1 MSTPKRKMPS
11 GPKNWDFLQQ
21 VAGDIAV
28 GVRSLRLEQE
38 LIASLIKMQV
48 MMIQTIE
55 AIAAMAELRDPYT
68 AGHQQ
73 RVTRL
78 ALALAQEMGLAPDR
92 TEGLRVASLIHDIG
106 KIVVPAE
113 ILNKP
118 GKLNDYEMNII
129 KTHSEA
135 GHDILK
141 KIDFPWPVAQIVLQH
156 HERLNGSGYP
166 QGLQGAD
173 ILQEAKI
180 LAVADVVEAMA
191 SHRPYRPTLGVE
203 AALEEI
209 TKHKGNLYDPEVVD
223 ACVTLFSAKGCS
235 LLAQAE
241 ATED

>member
-1 MSTPKRKMPS
+1 M
-11 GPKNWDFLQQ
+11 
-21 VAGDIAV
+21 AGDIAL
-28 GVRSLRLEQE
+28 GVKSLRLEQE
-38 LIASLIKMQV
+38 MVVGLIKMQV

-78 ALALAQEMGLAPDR
+78 ALALAKEIGLDSER
-92 TEGLRVASLIHDIG
+92 TGGLRVASLIHDIG

-129 KTHSEA
+129 RVHSQA
-135 GHDILK
+135 GYDILK

-166 QGLQGAD
+166 QGLQGSD

-191 SHRPYRPTLGVE
+191 SHRPYRPTLGIE

-209 TKHKGNLYDPEVVD
+209 TKNKDNLYDPEVAD
-223 ACVTLFSAKGCS
+223 ARVKLFSEKGCS
-235 LLAQAE
+235 LLAQAKHLRIKGLKG
-241 ATED
+241 DND